1 MNISLNGQ
9 LHGTDARTLDGLLTE
24 AGFDRQ
30 QAFACAL
37 NAVFVPRA
45 QWPQQALQDGDRV
58 DVVTPIT
65 GG

>member
-9 LHGTDARTLDGLLTE
+9 PRGTDARTLEGLLTE
-24 AGFDRQ
+24 ASFDRQ
-30 QAFACAL
+30 HAFACAL

-45 QWPQQALQDGDRV
+45 QWPQQPLQEGDRV

>member
-9 LHGTDARTLDGLLTE
+9 MRPTTAQTLDTLLTE

-37 NAVFVPRA
+37 NAAFVPRS
-45 QWPQQALQDGDRV
+45 QWAQQALHDGDRI
-58 DVVTPIT
+58 DVVAPIT